1 MALGFLVDTSV
12 LTRLSDASV
21 RAALEPLAA
30 SGEAGRTTISDL
42 EIGFSARSEREWT
55 ELLGALGEL
64 PSVEITATDLQRAL
78 EVQRELARRR
88 LRGRKIPDLLV
99 AAAAERSGL
108 VVLHYDRDFDL
119 IAGVTKQACR
129 WIVERGSV
137 P

>member
-1 MALGFLVDTSV
+1 MALGYLVDTSV
-12 LTRLSDASV
+12 LTRLAHGTV

-30 SGEAGRTTISDL
+30 RGEAARTTISDL
-42 EIGFSARSEREWT
+42 EIGLSARSEAEWT

-64 PSVEITATDLQRAL
+64 RSVEIAATDLHRAL
-78 EVQRELARRR
+78 DIQRELAQRR

-99 AAAAERSGL
+99 AAAAERRGL

-119 IAGVTKQACR
+119 IAGCTRQDCR
-129 WIVERGSV
+129 WIVERGSI

>member
-55 ELLGALGEL
+55 ELLGALSEL